1 MRFETNSNRIFGLDI
16 FRAIAIII
24 VVLEHGGFILNGTGL
39 EGFPYFKIIDG
50 VDVFFV
56 LSGFLIGGI
65 LLKELNKLERFEI
78 SDLIRFW
85 KRRWFRTLPN
95 YYLILFINYLVVKHG
110 IIKEHLEQFNFHFVT
125 FTHNFNSPFH
135 GFFWESWSLSIEEWF
150 YILTP
155 ILIFGLC
162 KTLPVKASFL
172 VVTLIM
178 VVFPLLYRTSLYDPN
193 IDSFWW
199 DVGFRKIVLC
209 RLDSIGYGVFFAWL
223 YFYYSK
229 LWSNIKVPAF
239 ITGIALIVFILNFHQ
254 SPNTLYKQ
262 TIYFS
267 LVPFAV
273 MLLLPMAE
281 SYKKAKGFIPIAIQH
296 ISKISYSMYLIN
308 FALVAEVIRDNFP
321 PTGGIDGVIKY
332 LLYWTIVI
340 LASTLLFK
348 YFEKPIMDLRDKKV
362 NLLCLTKNN
371 RH

>member
-1 MRFETNSNRIFGLDI
+1 MRFETDSNRIFGLDI
-16 FRAIAIII
+16 FRSTAIIL
-24 VVLEHGGFILNGTGL
+24 VVLGHGEFILKGTRL
-39 EGFPYFKIIDG
+39 EGFPYFKMIDG

-65 LLKELNKLERFEI
+65 LLKELNKQERFEI
-78 SDLIRFW
+78 PDLIRFW

-95 YYLILFINYLVVKHG
+95 YYLILFINYLVVKHS
-110 IIKEHLEQFNFHFVT
+110 IIKENIEQFNFHFLT
-125 FTHNFNSPFH
+125 FTHNFISPSQ

-155 ILIFGLC
+155 LLIFWLC
-162 KTLPVKASFL
+162 KILPVKTSFL
-172 VVTLIM
+172 VVTLMMI
-178 VVFPLLYRTSLYDPN
+178 FFSLFYRISIYDPN

-199 DVGFRKIVLC
+199 DVTFRKIVLC
-209 RLDSIGYGVFFAWL
+209 RLDSIGYGLFFAWL

-229 LWSNIKVPAF
+229 LWRIIKVPAF
-239 ITGIALIVFILNFHQ
+239 ITGIALIVFLLNFHQ
-254 SPNTLYKQ
+254 SPNTIYKQ

-273 MLLLPMAE
+273 MLLLPMTE
-281 SYKKAKGFIPIAIQH
+281 SYKKAKGFIPMAIQH

-308 FALVAEVIRDNFP
+308 LALVAEVIRDNFP
-321 PTGGIDGVIKY
+321 PAGGIDGLIKY

-340 LASTLLFK
+340 IVSTLLFK
-348 YFEKPIMDLRDKKV
+348 YFEKPIMNLRDKKM
-362 NLLCLTKNN
+362 NILFLTKNK